1 MTEQTM
7 SPHAAHERV
16 CFQLQVKPERIAEY
30 RQRHAA
36 VWPTMLRALAAAGW
50 NNYSLFLGDDGLLI
64 GYFET
69 PSLESALDGMS
80 AAEVND
86 QWQAEMGE
94 FFEDLELPPDQGFV
108 RLAEVFNLGDQLAA
122 LGAARKEGS
131 PP

>member
-1 MTEQTM
+1 MTEQAM
-7 SPHAAHERV
+7 NAHAAHERV
-16 CFQLQVKPERIAEY
+16 CFRLQVKPERIAEY
-30 RQRHAA
+30 RQRHVA
-36 VWPTMLRALAAAGW
+36 VWPTMLRALAANGW

-86 QWQAEMGE
+86 RWQTEMGE